1 MKVKQQLDSILN
13 QEMDRK
19 NFLQYSGSILLAV
32 LGISGLLRILLS
44 SEKTQILKT
53 SADIKP
59 TNGYGSSRYGR

>member
-1 MKVKQQLDSILN
+1 MKVKQQLDGILH

-32 LGISGLLRILLS
+32 LGISGLLRVLLS
-44 SEKTQILKT
+44 NEKTQILKT

-59 TNGYGSSRYGR
+59 SGGYGSSRYGK